1 MMMRSGNETMN
12 VRDVLTAD
20 ELSAVTAKSNLRA
33 AWLLLSNYLI
43 VAAAFALAALWPN
56 PLTILLAVM
65 LLGARQLGF
74 GILMHEAGHRLLFRS
89 RAVNEWV
96 AHWLIAPPTFGNVA
110 AYMRGHLEH
119 HRLAGTADDPDLANY
134 RDYPIPRSRLRRKL
148 WRDISGQTG
157 WRTVKRIGLGLANVR
172 RLDPETRTT
181 LLRGLGFNLLL
192 LALLIALGHAWLYLL
207 WVAGFVFVNPLVS
220 RIRQVGEHGA
230 VPDLFDGD
238 PRRNTRTIPPSALER
253 LFICPH
259 QVSYHLEH
267 HLLPSVPIYRLR
279 TLHRLLTQKGFY
291 DDVHFPSGYLPLMRE
306 VTVPG

>member
-1 MMMRSGNETMN
+1 MQ
-12 VRDVLTAD
+12 VRQVLTQE
-20 ELSAVTAKSNLRA
+20 ELASLTARSDLRA
-33 AWLLLSNYLI
+33 AWLLVCNVLI
-43 VAAAFALAALWPN
+43 AAGAFALAALWPN
-56 PLTILLAVM
+56 PLTVLLAVA

-96 AHWLIAPPTFGNVA
+96 GTWLIAPPTFGNMA

-119 HRLAGTADDPDLANY
+119 HRLAGTEDDPDLANY
-134 RDYPIPRSRLRRKL
+134 RDYPIARSRLRRKL

-157 WRTVKRIGLGLANVR
+157 WKTLKRIGVGLGHLS
-172 RLDPETRTT
+172 RLDPETRAS
-181 LLRGLGFNLLL
+181 LLRGLGFNALLFLLL
-192 LALLIALGHAWLYLL
+192 LALGQGWLYLL
-207 WVAGFVFVNPLVS
+207 WVVAFLCVNPLVS
-220 RIRQVGEHGA
+220 RVRQVGEHAA
-230 VPDLFDGD
+230 VPDRLSAD
-238 PRRNTRTIPPSALER
+238 PRLNTRTIVPSFLAR

-279 TLHRLLTQKGFY
+279 RLHELLRSRGY
-291 DDVHFPSGYLPLMRE
+291 YGEVDFPRGYLPLLRA

>member
-1 MMMRSGNETMN
+1 VFAPMQM
-12 VRDVLTAD
+12 RDVLSAE
-20 ELSAVTAKSNLRA
+20 ELAEVTTKSDLRA
-33 AWLLLSNYLI
+33 AWLLCCNVLI
-43 VAAAFALAALWPN
+43 IAAAFALVAVWPN
-56 PLTILLAVM
+56 PLTVLLAVA

-96 AHWLIAPPTFGNVA
+96 GNWLIAPPTFGNMA

-119 HRLAGTADDPDLANY
+119 HRLAGTEDDPDLANY

-157 WRTVKRIGLGLANVR
+157 FKTVQRIGLGLR
-172 RLDPETRTT
+172 HLPRLDAETRAS
-181 LLRGLGFNLLL
+181 LLRGVGFNVGLLGL
-192 LALLIALGHAWLYLL
+192 LMALGQGWLYLL
-207 WVAGFVFVNPLVS
+207 WVVAFICVNPLVS
-220 RIRQVGEHGA
+220 RIRQVGEHAA
-230 VPDLFDGD
+230 VPDRLAAD
-238 PRRNTRTIPPSALER
+238 PRRNTRTIVPSHLAR

-259 QVSYHLEH
+259 QVSFHLEH

-279 TLHRLLTQKGFY
+279 RLHELLQEKGFY
-291 DDVHFPSGYLPLMRE
+291 GDVAFPRGYLPLLRA

>member
-1 MMMRSGNETMN
+1 M
-12 VRDVLTAD
+12 RDVLSAE
-20 ELSAVTAKSNLRA
+20 ELAAVTARSDLRA
-33 AWLLLSNYLI
+33 AWLLCCNLLI
-43 VAAAFALAALWPN
+43 MAAAFALAARWPN
-56 PLTILLAVM
+56 PLTLLLAVA

-96 AHWLIAPPTFGNVA
+96 GTWLIAPPTFGNMA

-119 HRLAGTADDPDLANY
+119 HRLAGTEQDPDLANY
-134 RDYPIPRSRLRRKL
+134 RDYPISRSRLRRKL

-157 WRTVKRIGLGLANVR
+157 WKTLKRIGLGLR
-172 RLDPETRTT
+172 HLPRLDAETRAS
-181 LLRGLGFNLLL
+181 LLRGVGFNLLL
-192 LALLIALGHAWLYLL
+192 FLLLLALGQGWLYLL
-207 WVAGFVFVNPLVS
+207 WVLAFLCVNPLVS
-220 RIRQVGEHGA
+220 RIRQVGEHAA
-230 VPDLFDGD
+230 VPDRLAAD
-238 PRRNTRTIPPSALER
+238 PRLNTRTIVPSFLAR

-279 TLHRLLTQKGFY
+279 RLHELLRSRGY
-291 DDVHFPSGYLPLMRE
+291 YGEVDFPRGYLPLLRA

>member
-1 MMMRSGNETMN
+1 MTN
-12 VRDVLTAD
+12 VREVLSAD
-20 ELSAVTAKSNLRA
+20 ELAAVTAKSDLRA
-33 AWLLLSNYLI
+33 AWLLLSNWLI
-43 VAAAFALAALWPN
+43 VAGAFALAALWPN
-56 PLTILLAVM
+56 PLTILLAVL

-89 RAVNEWV
+89 RAVNAWV
-96 AHWLIAPPTFGNVA
+96 GNWLIAPPTFGNVA

-119 HRLAGTADDPDLANY
+119 HRLAGTGEDPDLANY

-157 WRTVKRIGLGLANVR
+157 WRSVKGIARGLVNVH
-172 RLDPETRTT
+172 RLDGEARAA
-181 LLRGLGFNLLL
+181 LLRGLGFNLML
-192 LALLIALGHAWLYLL
+192 LAVLVGLGHGWLYLL
-207 WVAGFVFVNPLVS
+207 WVVAFICVNPLVS

-230 VPDLFDGD
+230 VPDLGDAD
-238 PRRNTRTIPPSALER
+238 PRRNTRTIAPNWLER

-279 TLHRLLTQKGFY
+279 ALHRLLVEKGFY
-291 DDVHFPSGYLPLMRE
+291 AEVHFPRGYLPLLRE